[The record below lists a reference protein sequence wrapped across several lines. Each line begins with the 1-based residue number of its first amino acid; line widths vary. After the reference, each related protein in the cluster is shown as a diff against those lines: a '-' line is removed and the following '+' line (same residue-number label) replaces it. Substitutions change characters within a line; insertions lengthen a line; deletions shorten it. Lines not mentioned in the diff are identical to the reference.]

1 VQEFRSAVVDLVE
14 QLIAPI
20 SARGGGNFASE
31 VADRIQAQVFCWMMG
46 APVSRADELFTLSNT
61 LQGYF
66 NGDPGSLEA
75 LASSAQ
81 AMNSFADD
89 MIALKRAMPADD
101 LMSILVSASDEGI
114 IEPED
119 LRAITQELL
128 TASSDTTALSA
139 CRVIAQLASRPSD
152 WARLRS
158 DPTLIPAA
166 IEESLRFDT
175 ILDVDIHS
183 SKVPTVI
190 QGVDI
195 PGGTIAW
202 LGLLAANYDP
212 AVYNEPKKFDITR
225 QHARPQLNFGRGRH
239 FCIGA
244 ALARM
249 ELEALVSVL
258 TQAWQRIEL
267 EGAPAGPLARGT
279 AIRPLPI
286 AVKPEKQISQVASA
300 VNPQGVPGGYGGRR
314 KLETG

>member
-1 VQEFRSAVVDLVE
+1 MQEFRSAVVDLVE

-31 VADRIQAQVFCWMMG
+31 VADRIPAQVFCWMMG
-46 APVSRADELFTLSNT
+46 APVSRADEIFTLSNT

-89 MIALKRAMPADD
+89 MIALKRATPADD
-101 LMSILVSASDEGI
+101 LMSILVSASDQGI

-158 DPTLIPAA
+158 DTDSRSNRGVS
-166 IEESLRFDT
+166 SLRYHPRRRHTLQQGTHGHPGRRYPGRDDR
-175 ILDVDIHS
+175 LAR
-183 SKVPTVI
+183 PTGS
-190 QGVDI
+190 QLRSG
-195 PGGTIAW
+195 
-202 LGLLAANYDP
+202 
-212 AVYNEPKKFDITR
+212 VYNEPKKFDITR
-225 QHARPQLNFGRGRH
+225 QHARPQLNFGRGGH

-258 TQAWQRIEL
+258 T
-267 EGAPAGPLARGT
+267 
-279 AIRPLPI
+279 
-286 AVKPEKQISQVASA
+286 
-300 VNPQGVPGGYGGRR
+300 
-314 KLETG
+314 